1 MNEELVTVSSH
12 PNMVE
17 AELAKNLLALAGIE
31 AFIHAPHA
39 NALYPGVLGEIML
52 QVGAADLQE
61 AIGVLE
67 DGSGLEEEEESV
79 NGER

>member
-1 MNEELVTVSSH
+1 MNEELVTVSTH
-12 PNMVE
+12 ANMVE
-17 AELAKNLLALAGIE
+17 AELAKSLLALAGIK

-61 AIGVLE
+61 AKGVLE
-67 DGSGLEEEEESV
+67 DGSGLEEEE
-79 NGER
+79 GED